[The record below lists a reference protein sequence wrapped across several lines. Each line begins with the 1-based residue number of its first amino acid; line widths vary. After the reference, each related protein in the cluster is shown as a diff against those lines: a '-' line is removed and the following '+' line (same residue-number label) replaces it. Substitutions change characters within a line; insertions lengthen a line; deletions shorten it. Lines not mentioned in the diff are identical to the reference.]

1 MPREMRD
8 MRLTVG
14 DFASPALEGRT
25 NPCVMGCAH
34 LYLGSLFVFGEGM
47 GGSEGGRVEGRLAVS
62 AVLAHFRNA
71 EIDEPH
77 ERLAAALAH
86 SADVLRTRSRSV
98 SAFTDAWAQAVAVL
112 VRKNRLFAVRCGD
125 IRLFLVR
132 NGQVRDLFADAS
144 VEAQPI
150 SDEKDETSALLG
162 QGEMPHIEILPGEIP
177 LEPGDRFL
185 LANAPLSASV
195 PLADIARY
203 VASFVPAVAARRL
216 VEAADQ
222 GPRHRAISVQIVQSG
237 EAPTREFRAEEP
249 IRPAVESS
257 SGVAALLARS
267 GRSVNEHRPPNPIW
281 PSPSMD
287 TDGLA
292 SSSRTRQFPSLENQR
307 WSWLAGVAAVGLI
320 AFGLSSWLSGGDSS
334 EKAVPVAP
342 EAIEVSDA
350 SISEFDASFWARM
363 SVESIPNAS
372 EIRSWAGAD
381 AARRLAE
388 ARAVVAALEGD
399 DLPIEPARTVSAQL
413 ADEEESIETGLPDDA
428 PFEDVQRG
436 MPSEAAA
443 PGSHPP
449 PKESADSELFA
460 EEEVLGDL
468 KGDKAAA
475 PPIERKAVERPRST
489 AWSPKS
495 LPRRIRGLDRIF
507 RHKDTSRAGER
518 LRNYIHRR
526 HSRVSKVLAS
536 LDAYIARAPKERSI
550 AVLKSALRYR
560 PGPKSRRWMRRTL
573 KMLRQ

>member
-1 MPREMRD
+1 

-237 EAPTREFRAEEP
+237 EAPTREF
-249 IRPAVESS
+249 
-257 SGVAALLARS
+257 
-267 GRSVNEHRPPNPIW
+267 
-281 PSPSMD
+281 
-287 TDGLA
+287 
-292 SSSRTRQFPSLENQR
+292 
-307 WSWLAGVAAVGLI
+307 
-320 AFGLSSWLSGGDSS
+320 
-334 EKAVPVAP
+334 
-342 EAIEVSDA
+342 
-350 SISEFDASFWARM
+350 
-363 SVESIPNAS
+363 
-372 EIRSWAGAD
+372 
-381 AARRLAE
+381 
-388 ARAVVAALEGD
+388 
-399 DLPIEPARTVSAQL
+399 
-413 ADEEESIETGLPDDA
+413 
-428 PFEDVQRG
+428 
-436 MPSEAAA
+436 
-443 PGSHPP
+443 
-449 PKESADSELFA
+449 
-460 EEEVLGDL
+460 
-468 KGDKAAA
+468 
-475 PPIERKAVERPRST
+475 
-489 AWSPKS
+489 
-495 LPRRIRGLDRIF
+495 
-507 RHKDTSRAGER
+507 
-518 LRNYIHRR
+518 
-526 HSRVSKVLAS
+526 
-536 LDAYIARAPKERSI
+536 
-550 AVLKSALRYR
+550 
-560 PGPKSRRWMRRTL
+560 
-573 KMLRQ
+573 